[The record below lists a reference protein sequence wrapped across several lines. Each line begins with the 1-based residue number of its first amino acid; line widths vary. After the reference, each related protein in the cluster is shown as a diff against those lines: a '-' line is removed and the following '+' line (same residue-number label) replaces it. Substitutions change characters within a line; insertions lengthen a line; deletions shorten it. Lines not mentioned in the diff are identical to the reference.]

1 MNQQEYCWFC
11 GRSEDACGYLVQS
24 ASRVVNF
31 TLKGGNTVATAS
43 MTGEVK
49 VHAHIC
55 DDCARTCCAII
66 AEEKRAPN
74 DQGYDAKRGEVAT
87 NNPAQEHKE

>member
-1 MNQQEYCWFC
+1 MNQQAYCWFC

-24 ASRVVNF
+24 ASRAVSISLEGSNP
-31 TLKGGNTVATAS
+31 LATAS
-43 MTGEVK
+43 TTVELK

-55 DDCARTCCAII
+55 EECARTCRAII
-66 AEEKRAPN
+66 AEDRLSPN

>member
-31 TLKGGNTVATAS
+31 TLEASNPLATAS
-43 MTGEVK
+43 ITLKGN

-55 DDCARTCCAII
+55 EECARTCRAII
-66 AEEKRAPN
+66 AEDRLSPN
-74 DQGYDAKRGEVAT
+74 GQGYDEKKDEVAT
-87 NNPAQEHKE
+87 NNPAPEHKE